1 MDKYNINLN
10 ELFNLTDKKFKTKKG
25 ENIRRNFK

>member
-10 ELFNLTDKKFKTKKG
+10 ELFNLTDKNSKLKG
-25 ENIRRNFK
+25 ENIRRNFKN